1 MSSSS
6 VGKRYAQALF
16 QIAKE
21 QKLIDQMEN
30 ELRVIK
36 EVFENNQKLS
46 AVLKSPKLSKEKK
59 KEILTKAFGA
69 VNVYV
74 LNTLMLLSDRH
85 REDYIP
91 DVAQQFLYLVDEE
104 KGIAEAD
111 VYTVRPLTESESAA
125 LSSSYSAKVGKKSLR
140 INNIV
145 DSNLLGGIKIRI
157 GNRILDGSLRGKL
170 ARLERELLG

>member
-36 EVFENNQKLS
+36 GVFENNQELS

>member
-36 EVFENNQKLS
+36 EVFENNQEFN

-59 KEILTKAFGA
+59 SEILTKAFGT

-74 LNTLMLLSDRH
+74 LNTLMLLVERH
-85 REDYIP
+85 REDYIA
-91 DVAQQFLYLVDEE
+91 DVAGQFLNLADEE

-111 VYTVRPLTESESAA
+111 VYTIRPLTESESTA
-125 LSSSYSAKVGKKSLR
+125 LSQSYSAKVGKKSLR

-157 GNRILDGSLRGKL
+157 GNRILDGSLQGKL
-170 ARLERELLG
+170 NRLERELLG